1 MSRLY
6 ISKMIDIATDWKQ
19 LRAEFPA
26 LEKFTYLD
34 TASFGQVPRR
44 ASEAMINHLRH
55 RDETASAKFL
65 SWFDDMDQIRQ
76 LVARLV
82 KCTADDI
89 AFVQSASTGLS
100 YLIQGL
106 NWKAGDE
113 VLTLEG
119 EFPNQTYQSAALMRF
134 GVAHREVGWPEFYAA
149 VNEKTRLVLLS
160 SVNYATGFMPPL
172 AEVSRFLRERNV
184 LLFVDGTQSVGALQF
199 DVGVI
204 RPSMLCVDAYKWM
217 MSPNGAGF
225 VYVDAELRRELTP
238 TVVGWRSDE
247 GWRRVGS
254 LNHGVPVFAETAEK
268 FEGGMIPF
276 PSLYAMGA
284 VVEMLLETGPDVI
297 EARVLE
303 LAAKTREML
312 RGLGAEVN
320 TDVSQ
325 IVTASIPGR
334 DAAEVARKLK
344 ALGILVSARHGRLR
358 VSPHFYNDESEIET
372 LRAALSE

>member
-1 MSRLY
+1 
-6 ISKMIDIATDWKQ
+6 MIDMATDWKQ

-34 TASFGQVPRR
+34 TASFGQLPRR
-44 ASEAMINHLRH
+44 ASEAVISHLRH
-55 RDETASAKFL
+55 RDQTGSAKFL
-65 SWFDDMDQIRQ
+65 GWFDDMDVIRQ

-82 KCTADDI
+82 KCTPEDI

-113 VLTLEG
+113 VLTLQG

-134 GVAHREVGWPEFYAA
+134 GVAHREVAWPEFYAA

-172 AEVSRFLRERNV
+172 VEVSRFLRERDV
-184 LLFVDGTQSVGALQF
+184 LLYVDGTQSVGALQF
-199 DVGVI
+199 DVGKV

-254 LNHGVPVFAETAEK
+254 LNHGVPVFGEAAEK

-284 VVEMLLETGPDVI
+284 VLEMLLETGPDVI

-303 LAAKTREML
+303 LAAKTRAML
-312 RGLGAEVN
+312 NGLGFEVN
-320 TDVSQ
+320 ADASQ
-325 IVTASIPGR
+325 IVTAHMPGR
-334 DAAEVARKLK
+334 DAAGVATKLK